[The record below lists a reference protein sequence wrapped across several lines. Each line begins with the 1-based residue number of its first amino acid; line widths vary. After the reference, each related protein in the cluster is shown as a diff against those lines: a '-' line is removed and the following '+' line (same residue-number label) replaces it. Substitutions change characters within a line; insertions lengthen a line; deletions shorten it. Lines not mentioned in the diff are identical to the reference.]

1 MDRNVLLKNVMTSAP
16 YFELIEDYC
25 RGKEVLDLGF
35 VNHNLENTGTEGW
48 LHRRIKNVAANLIGV
63 DYMEAEVMD
72 LRKRGYHA
80 ICADVTKPID
90 LDAKFDIIFVGNL
103 IEHLSNFEGLF
114 MNFER
119 VLKPNGHVLIATPN
133 PFYSEQY
140 FYSALKND
148 IIVNPEHTCWIDPV
162 TLDQLARRYSFLT
175 VAVHWMDYNW
185 PLSGVILN
193 HWGRTFDIL
202 TQKWESNK
210 SPSVFER
217 FLTPILLF
225 WSSILFPNQSRRLS
239 ARLKEKGAVGEFL
252 FIYFVGKIFE
262 VVWKPYYHL
271 LVVKSSINRH
281 AIYMSVLQREQKKLP
296 QSLSEAPIQR

>member
-1 MDRNVLLKNVMTSAP
+1 MDKGILLKNVMTPAP

-35 VNHNLENTGTEGW
+35 VSHNLENTESEGW
-48 LHRRIKNVAANLIGV
+48 VHRHIKNVASNLIGV
-63 DYMEAEVMD
+63 DYMEVEVME
-72 LRKRGYHA
+72 LRKQGYDA
-80 ICADVTKPID
+80 IYADVTKPID

-114 MNFER
+114 VNFER
-119 VLKPNGHVLIATPN
+119 LLKPNGQVIIITPN

-175 VAVHWMDYNW
+175 VTVHYIDYNW

-193 HWGRTFDIL
+193 GCGRTFDIL
-202 TQKWESNK
+202 TQRWKSNN
-210 SPSVFER
+210 SPSALER

-225 WSSILFPNQSRRLS
+225 CSNTLFPNQLRRLY
-239 ARLKEKGAVGEFL
+239 ARFKEKKAVGEFL

-262 VVWKPYYHL
+262 FVWKSYYNL

-281 AIYMSVLQREQKKLP
+281 SMYMSVLQREKAP
-296 QSLSEAPIQR
+296 QSFS

>member
-1 MDRNVLLKNVMTSAP
+1 MLKNVMTSAP

-35 VNHNLENTGTEGW
+35 VMHNLENTKTEGW
-48 LHRRIKNVAANLIGV
+48 LHRRIKNVASNLVGV
-63 DYMEAEVMD
+63 DYMEAEVIE
-72 LRKRGYHA
+72 LRKRGYDA

-114 MNFER
+114 INIER
-119 VLKPNGHVLIATPN
+119 LLKPNGQVLIATPN

-140 FYSALKND
+140 FYSAFKND

-175 VAVHWMDYNW
+175 VTVHWLDYNW

-193 HWGRTFDIL
+193 RWGRTFDIL
-202 TQKWESNK
+202 TQKWKSNNL
-210 SPSVFER
+210 PSAFER

-225 WSSILFPNQSRRLS
+225 CTNTLFPNQSRRLHAS
-239 ARLKEKGAVGEFL
+239 FKEKEAVGEFL

-262 VVWKPYYHL
+262 VVWKPYYKL
-271 LVVKSSINRH
+271 LVVKSPINRH
-281 AIYMSVLQREQKKLP
+281 ALFMSVLQRAKKKVP
-296 QSLSEAPIQR
+296 QSFPEGPIQR